1 MTSVQ
6 ENTAGAVIEY
16 QILDQDGVTPL
27 DISAATNTQL
37 IFKNPSGVTITKT
50 AAFVTDGTDGKLQ
63 YVTVAGDLV
72 GYGAWQIQAHLT
84 LLGADGR
91 TEVERFG
98 VEKNLGA

>member
-6 ENTAGAVIEY
+6 ENTVGSVIEY
-16 QILDQDGVTPL
+16 QVLDTDGAPL
-27 DISAATNTQL
+27 DISGATNTQL

-50 AAFVTDGTDGKLQ
+50 AAFVSDGTDGKLQ
-63 YVTVAGDLV
+63 YVTVEGDLV

-91 TEVERFG
+91 TEVERS
-98 VEKNLGA
+98 A